1 MKSIKGRV
9 IKSFLIVIV
18 STTIILNALN
28 IIFIRQY
35 HYNDSEELIKNQMNI
50 SINFYEKYFS
60 SSSLEENIYDNV
72 DTFWN
77 QTKAQVQI
85 FSKDR
90 ILLMD
95 SIGVNDRDIKKYPD
109 VVDVFENK
117 VESSKWIGKTEYYDY
132 KVMSVS
138 KPIKSNDEVIGVI
151 RYVISL
157 RDVDGRVNKIVFPFI
172 AISFVAVLIGIIL
185 SLIIAK
191 GIVKPIK
198 DVNKVAEKMA
208 GGDLQVRNNMNGGDE
223 IAQLAGTL
231 DYMAEEL
238 AQREKMK
245 DEFISSVSHELRT
258 PLTAIKGWV
267 ITLDDDQSDKE
278 TLSMGLK
285 IIENET
291 DRLASM
297 VEELLDFSA
306 LLNKKVTLRK
316 TKILI
321 KDFMIY
327 LDTYMSERA
336 KIEKKTL
343 NIHSNIENKYLYIDV
358 DKMKQVLINLV
369 DNAFKFTGVD
379 GVIDINFMYE
389 NKMIKV
395 VVSDNGC
402 GISKKDLPRV
412 KEKFYKGKN
421 AKSQNGIGLSICDEI
436 VNLHN
441 GSMKI
446 ESEEGEGTKIIICIP
461 VIMEDISDEENN

>member
-18 STTIILNALN
+18 STTIILNTLN

-35 HYNDSEELIKNQMNI
+35 HYNDAEELIKNQMNI
-50 SINFYEKYFS
+50 SIKFYERYFS
-60 SSSLEENIYDNV
+60 FTSLEENIYDNV

-85 FSKDR
+85 FNKDR
-90 ILLMD
+90 VLLMD

-117 VESSKWIGKTEYYDY
+117 VESSKWIGKTDYYDY
-132 KVMSVS
+132 KVMSIS
-138 KPIKSNDEVIGVI
+138 KPIKLNGEIVGVI

-157 RDVDGRVNKIVFPFI
+157 KDVDGRVNKIVFPFI
-172 AISFVAVLIGIIL
+172 AISFIAVLIGIIL

-238 AQREKMK
+238 SQREKMK
-245 DEFISSVSHELRT
+245 DDFISSVSHELRT

-278 TLSMGLK
+278 TLSIGLK

-327 LDTYMSERA
+327 LETYMSERA

-343 NIHSNIENKYLYIDV
+343 NIHSNIEDKYIYIDV

-369 DNAFKFTGVD
+369 DNAFKFTGID
-379 GVIDINFMYE
+379 GVIDISFIYE
-389 NKMIKV
+389 NKNMKV
-395 VVSDNGC
+395 IVSDNGC
-402 GISKKDLPRV
+402 GINSIDLPKV

-421 AKSQNGIGLSICDEI
+421 SKSQSGIGLSICDEI
-436 VNLHN
+436 VSLHR

-446 ESEEGEGTKIIICIP
+446 ESEEGVGTKITILIP
-461 VIMEDISDEENN
+461 ISTEEISYEEDN